1 MRKKDRGGRPAVDNP
16 RNCAM
21 ITRVTHMELL
31 TVKSFCRN
39 RGYKVSDMMREA
51 VWRFMRE
58 EGYLD
63 GQEG

>member
-1 MRKKDRGGRPAVDNP
+1 MRKKDRGGRPVVDNP

-21 ITRVTHMELL
+21 ITRVTHAELL
-31 TVKSFCRN
+31 TVKSFCRD